1 MVEETNHL
9 TVLDMLDVLETEI
22 GLLRGQNQS
31 LTAALSNARDQGEI
45 RLGTPPKKRR
55 AGARKTK
62 KKKTPKRPRASAL
75 ERAGAPIQGDPA
87 TKEDRVLGKRQ
98 ALGKSLLQLRRVAA
112 APQPECSAAVDDQQD
127 VFHSS

>member
-62 KKKTPKRPRASAL
+62 KKTPKRRRASAP
-75 ERAGAPIQGDPA
+75 ERTGTPMQGDPA

-98 ALGKSLLQLRRVAA
+98 ALGKSLLQLRGVAA

>member
-31 LTAALSNARDQGEI
+31 LAAALSDTRNQGETP
-45 RLGTPPKKRR
+45 LTTPPKKRR
-55 AGARKTK
+55 AGARKAK
-62 KKKTPKRPRASAL
+62 KKRTPKRRSAIAP
-75 ERAGAPIQGDPA
+75 ERAGTPMEGDPA

-112 APQPECSAAVDDQQD
+112 APQPQCSATMNDEQD
-127 VFHSS
+127 VFHRS

>member
-31 LTAALSNARDQGEI
+31 LAAALSHARDQGETP
-45 RLGTPPKKRR
+45 LGTPKKRR

-62 KKKTPKRPRASAL
+62 KKRTPKRRTASTP
-75 ERAGAPIQGDPA
+75 ERAGTPMEGDPA
-87 TKEDRVLGKRQ
+87 TKDDRVLGKRQ
-98 ALGKSLLQLRRVAA
+98 ALGKSLLQLRRVTAV
-112 APQPECSAAVDDQQD
+112 PQPQCSGTVDDQQD
-127 VFHSS
+127 LFHNS

>member
-62 KKKTPKRPRASAL
+62 KKTPKRRRASAP
-75 ERAGAPIQGDPA
+75 ERTGTPMQGDPA